1 MPEPPATD
9 GAPAEGPSLTTAAHL
24 GDAAAAQLREA
35 QLDQLQ
41 YLVDEVEAL
50 KAVIGKVP
58 EPLQRDKPMGTE
70 LSLRE
75 LYGVLAQADE
85 DTHVPLVQQMMAT
98 DTPAATPP
106 SDEARAADADWNE
119 TPMRTILEH
128 VQRARTTL
136 VDVLQALPVSDWT
149 RTVILSSTTRDV
161 YGLAHAIIQRDA
173 DLLRTAGYRLH
184 ESHLTDRDEDLPK

>member
-1 MPEPPATD
+1 MPDTPSPD
-9 GAPAEGPSLTTAAHL
+9 HAPAQASSLTTAAHL
-24 GDAAAAQLREA
+24 DDAAAAQLRDA

-58 EPLQRDKPMGTE
+58 EALQRDKPMGTE

-85 DTHVPLVQQMMAT
+85 ETHVPLVEQMMAT
-98 DTPAATPP
+98 NTPAATPP
-106 SDEARAADADWNE
+106 SDEARAAEADWNE
-119 TPMRTILEH
+119 TPMRTILEQ
-128 VQRARTTL
+128 VQHARTTL
-136 VDVLQALPVSDWT
+136 VEVLQALPAGDWT
-149 RTVILSSTTRDV
+149 RTATLSDTTRDV

>member
-1 MPEPPATD
+1 MPDTPSPD
-9 GAPAEGPSLTTAAHL
+9 HAPAEASSLTTAAHL
-24 GDAAAAQLREA
+24 DDAAAAQLRDA

-58 EPLQRDKPMGTE
+58 EALQRDKPMGTE

-85 DTHVPLVQQMMAT
+85 ESHVPLVEQMMAT
-98 DTPAATPP
+98 NTPAAAPP
-106 SDEARAADADWNE
+106 SDEARAAEADWNE

-128 VQRARTTL
+128 VQHARTTL
-136 VDVLQALPVSDWT
+136 VEVLQALPAGDWT
-149 RTVILSSTTRDV
+149 RTATLSDTTRDV

>member
-1 MPEPPATD
+1 
-9 GAPAEGPSLTTAAHL
+9 LTTAAHL
-24 GDAAAAQLREA
+24 DDAAAAQLRDA

-58 EPLQRDKPMGTE
+58 EALQRDKPMGTE

-85 DTHVPLVQQMMAT
+85 ETHVPLVQEMMAT
-98 DTPAATPP
+98 NTPAATPP
-106 SDEARAADADWNE
+106 SDEARAAEADWNE

-128 VQRARTTL
+128 VQHARTTL
-136 VDVLQALPVSDWT
+136 VEVLQALPDGDWT
-149 RTVILSSTTRDV
+149 RTATLSDTTRDV

>member
-1 MPEPPATD
+1 
-9 GAPAEGPSLTTAAHL
+9 LTTAAHL
-24 GDAAAAQLREA
+24 NDAAAAQLRDA

-58 EPLQRDKPMGTE
+58 EALQRDKPMGTE

-85 DTHVPLVQQMMAT
+85 ETHVPLVEQMMAAGTPT
-98 DTPAATPP
+98 DTPAVTPP
-106 SDEARAADADWNE
+106 SDEARAAEADWNE
-119 TPMRTILEH
+119 TPMRTILEQ
-128 VQRARTTL
+128 VQHARTTL
-136 VDVLQALPVSDWT
+136 VEVLRALPAGNWT
-149 RTVILSSTTRDV
+149 RTATLSDTTRDV
-161 YGLAHAIIQRDA
+161 YGLAHAVIQRDA

>member
-1 MPEPPATD
+1 
-9 GAPAEGPSLTTAAHL
+9 LTTAAHL
-24 GDAAAAQLREA
+24 DDAAAAQLRDA

-58 EPLQRDKPMGTE
+58 EALQRDKPMGTE

-85 DTHVPLVQQMMAT
+85 ATHVPLVQQMMAT
-98 DTPAATPP
+98 DTPAATPR
-106 SDEARAADADWNE
+106 SDEARAAETGWNE
-119 TPMRTILEH
+119 TPMRTILER
-128 VQRARTTL
+128 VQHARTHLVETL
-136 VDVLQALPVSDWT
+136 EALPADDWT
-149 RTVILSSTTRDV
+149 RTVSLSGTTRDV

>member
-1 MPEPPATD
+1 MPDTPSPD
-9 GAPAEGPSLTTAAHL
+9 HAPAQASSLTTAAHL
-24 GDAAAAQLREA
+24 DDAAAAQLRDA

-58 EPLQRDKPMGTE
+58 EALQRDKPMGTE

-85 DTHVPLVQQMMAT
+85 ETHVPLVEQMMAT
-98 DTPAATPP
+98 NTPAATPP
-106 SDEARAADADWNE
+106 SDEARAAEADWNE
-119 TPMRTILEH
+119 TPMHTILEQ
-128 VQRARTTL
+128 VQHARTTL
-136 VDVLQALPVSDWT
+136 VEVLQALPAGNWT
-149 RTVILSSTTRDV
+149 RTATLSDTTRDV

>member
-1 MPEPPATD
+1 MPETPSADPSPDAS
-9 GAPAEGPSLTTAAHL
+9 SLTTAAHL
-24 GDAAAAQLREA
+24 DDAAAAQLREA

-58 EPLQRDKPMGTE
+58 EALQRDKPMGTE

-85 DTHVPLVQQMMAT
+85 ETHVPLVERMMAT
-98 DTPAATPP
+98 DTPTITPTN
-106 SDEARAADADWNE
+106 DEARAAEADWND
-119 TPMRTILEH
+119 TPMRTILAE
-128 VQRARTTL
+128 VQRARTALVETL
-136 VDVLQALPVSDWT
+136 HALPATDWT
-149 RTVILSSTTRDV
+149 RTVSLSGTTRDV
-161 YGLAHAIIQRDA
+161 YGLAHVIIQRDA

>member
-1 MPEPPATD
+1 MPDTPSPNH
-9 GAPAEGPSLTTAAHL
+9 APARASSLTTAAHL
-24 GDAAAAQLREA
+24 DDAAAAQLRDA

-58 EPLQRDKPMGTE
+58 EALQRDKPMGTE

-85 DTHVPLVQQMMAT
+85 ETHVPLVQEMMAT
-98 DTPAATPP
+98 NTPAATPP
-106 SDEARAADADWNE
+106 SDEARAAEADWNE

-128 VQRARTTL
+128 VQHARTTL
-136 VDVLQALPVSDWT
+136 VEVLQALPDGDWT
-149 RTVILSSTTRDV
+149 RTATLSDTTRDV